1 MGLSF
6 TYLGSAMAF
15 AGRDY
20 GLMIG
25 AIIVTGIEM
34 AAQCGF
40 SHRSTQIIAISLC
53 IGIGATEVPNLFK
66 SMSDLIRDIFA
77 HNSVAGVFVTAMIL
91 SLFIPKDNG

>member
-34 AAQCGF
+34 AA
-40 SHRSTQIIAISLC
+40 
-53 IGIGATEVPNLFK
+53 
-66 SMSDLIRDIFA
+66 
-77 HNSVAGVFVTAMIL
+77 
-91 SLFIPKDNG
+91 